1 MRRFVQFTLMFGVL
15 LLFGF
20 GNCKSLPRY
29 DAQLTA
35 NAEISKATNAKYI
48 VFPFEFAEGLSLK
61 EVQENN
67 QKIVSQRNR
76 EKAEAAL
83 FAAGATVLERSKV
96 DKLLNEIT
104 LSKTGITES
113 DGLNIGKLLNANY
126 AVFGKVTNYGVARR
140 RLRQH
145 FAAEIILKGV
155 NIETGVIVWECI
167 LKGHSPYNNGQQTL
181 LDTEN
186 KLYEQFTKKFKE
198 KAANPTN

>member
-1 MRRFVQFTLMFGVL
+1 MRRSVQLIIFFLGFSF
-15 LLFGF
+15 FGF
-20 GNCKSLPRY
+20 ENCRSLPRY
-29 DAQLTA
+29 EAQLTA
-35 NAEISKATNAKYI
+35 SGEIGKAANGKYI
-48 VFPFEFAEGLSLK
+48 VFPFEFAEGLNLK

-83 FAAGATVLERSKV
+83 FASGATVLERSKV

-126 AVFGKVTNYGVARR
+126 AVFGRVTNYGVARR

-145 FAAEIILKGV
+145 FTAEIILKGV

-198 KAANPTN
+198 KTASP